1 MIILLGKYYPRSLTK
16 TETMTKNLNP
26 PTWIKVT
33 VILLLIWNFIGV
45 LSFLM
50 DQTIDP
56 STLDPIQKEFRTQ
69 FPLWTKI
76 VYALAVGFGTIGT
89 MALLKRKKWSKNFL
103 IASLLCVI
111 IQMYHSLFVAGGIE
125 TFGSTAAILPGIVI
139 FLALFSVWIADLH
152 KLKGWFI

>member
-1 MIILLGKYYPRSLTK
+1 
-16 TETMTKNLNP
+16 MTKNLTP

-33 VILLLIWNFIGV
+33 VILLLIWNFIGI

-50 DQTIDP
+50 DQTVDP

-76 VYALAVGFGTIGT
+76 VYAIAVGFGTIGT
-89 MALLKRKKWSKNFL
+89 IALFKIKKWSKKFL

-111 IQMYHSLFVAGGIE
+111 VQMYHSLFVAGGIE
-125 TFGSTAAILPGIVI
+125 TFGATAAILPGIVI

-152 KLKGWFI
+152 KLRGWFI

>member
-1 MIILLGKYYPRSLTK
+1 
-16 TETMTKNLNP
+16 
-26 PTWIKVT
+26 
-33 VILLLIWNFIGV
+33 
-45 LSFLM
+45 M

-89 MALLKRKKWSKNFL
+89 VALLRRKKWSKNFL